1 MLEFYTIKDRAL
13 HLVNDSSNP
22 KSIRAFQTAG
32 ELQDIEPEIVI
43 SSDGANVTLK
53 WTGMLQMADEVDGP
67 WIDVAD
73 DSQSPRIWSTEEAP
87 MGYARSVAQ

>member
-1 MLEFYTIKDRAL
+1 MIEFYTIKDRAL

-43 SSDGANVTLK
+43 TSDGANVNLK
-53 WTGMLQMADEVDGP
+53 
-67 WIDVAD
+67 
-73 DSQSPRIWSTEEAP
+73 
-87 MGYARSVAQ
+87 